1 MNAMTLMLPPDSFK
15 GKNILITGGGSGLGL
30 SMALGFSQLGA
41 NLYLVGRNAEKLQQ
55 AANQIQENSGGKVF
69 YHSLDVRDAD
79 LVDST
84 MEEIFRQTGGLDG
97 LVNNAAGNFISPTE
111 KLSPRAF
118 SSIIDI
124 VLKGSIHCTL
134 SAGKRWIAARKSANV
149 LNIVTTYAET
159 GSAFVVPSAT
169 AKAGVLAL
177 TRSLAVEWAP
187 FGIRT
192 NAIAPGP
199 FPTEG
204 AWSRLFPK
212 EAFPKEIASM
222 ADPAHRIPV
231 GRVGNHDEL
240 VNLANYMMSD
250 FAGFLN
256 GEVITLDGGEWLQGA
271 GEFNWLMNMPR
282 HYWTAIEAS
291 IRGHKSE

>member
-1 MNAMTLMLPPDSFK
+1 MNLMLAPESFK

-30 SMALGFSQLGA
+30 SMAHGFARLGA
-41 NLYLVGRNAEKLQQ
+41 NLFFMGRNAEKLHT
-55 AANQIQENSGGKVF
+55 ASRQIEENSGGKVRCF
-69 YHSLDVRDAD
+69 PLDVRDAIA
-79 LVDST
+79 VDNAV
-84 MEEIFRQTGGLDG
+84 EEIFQLTRGLDG

-111 KLSPRAF
+111 KLSANAF

-134 SAGKRWIAARKSANV
+134 SCGKRWIETGKKANV

-159 GSAFVVPSAT
+159 GSAYVVPSAT

-231 GRVGNHDEL
+231 GRVGNHEEL
-240 VNLANYMMSD
+240 VNLACYMMSD

-271 GEFNWLMNMPR
+271 GEFNWLTKMPR
-282 HYWTAIEAS
+282 QYWDAIEAS
-291 IRGHKSE
+291 IRGRKSE